1 MIKNKLK
8 RISIIGSLAVL
19 LTGGLGFG
27 IVRMIAPLPVFGDN
41 IPATTQAAVQAET
54 ATQTET
60 QDVAGDTEVNNENL
74 NNQSADTDNIQDEN
88 LNEQDDAQEAKG
100 AVEANESSS
109 DNEQGENL
117 PGGGHEDIGNE
128 DHQFEGTE

>member
-1 MIKNKLK
+1 MMKNKFK
-8 RISIIGSLAVL
+8 RVSVISALAVL
-19 LTGGLGFG
+19 LTGSLGFG
-27 IVRMIAPLPVFGDN
+27 IFKLVAPLPVFADST
-41 IPATTQAAVQAET
+41 ATQTT
-54 ATQTET
+54 TQTET
-60 QDVAGDTEVNNENL
+60 QAVASDTEVNNENL
-74 NNQSADTDNIQDEN
+74 NNQSVDTDNIQDEN